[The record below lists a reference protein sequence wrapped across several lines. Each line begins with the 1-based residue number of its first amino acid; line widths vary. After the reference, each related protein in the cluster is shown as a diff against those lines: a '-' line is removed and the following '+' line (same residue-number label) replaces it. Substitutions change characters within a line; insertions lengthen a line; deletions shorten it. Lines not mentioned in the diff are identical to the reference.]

1 MRASVVIPCHR
12 NVDDTRACLRT
23 LLAQHDAPALE
34 LLVVDNASGDGT
46 ERLDEEFPSVRILR
60 QASNL
65 GFAGGVNAGLAAAQG
80 DPVLLLNNDTLLAPA
95 MLRRLLDCLASD
107 SRIGLVAPV
116 SNHVKG
122 RARVDVGALGASD
135 EGRAR
140 IETALDAHRGA
151 LEDVESLAG
160 LCLLG
165 WRRTFARIGA
175 FDERFGLGNFEDD
188 DYSLR
193 ARLLGYRLVIARDA
207 FLHHHG
213 HRTFHALKI
222 DYAAQ
227 LRAQE
232 QVFRSKWT
240 PDPAARASLAGVA
253 SAPCAEDAREG
264 LLLHPAW
271 PDGHWLLARCL
282 LACGERP
289 TALAHLQMFV
299 ERCPRH
305 AEAQV
310 ALAIEQAASGDR
322 SGGTRRLHWSLAH
335 CHFTSAAAV
344 AALVRFG
351 RCSLIA
357 GRHQEAVDVLER
369 ALELEPGDAEANN
382 LLGAALIERGEVA
395 AAVPR
400 LETATGLGH
409 QQAENNLAICRY
421 QLGDEAMALAMWRR
435 AAARGDRLA
444 TENLRR
450 LGALS
455 PGDPCAP
462 WLAGRSPVPGPSPSL
477 PASG

>member
-1 MRASVVIPCHR
+1 MRVSVVIPCHR

-23 LLAQHDAPALE
+23 LLSQHDAPPLE

-46 ERLDEEFPSVRILR
+46 ERLDEESPSVRVLR

-80 DPVLLLNNDTLLAPA
+80 DAVLLLNNDTLLAPA
-95 MLRRLLDCLASD
+95 MLRRLLDCLTGD
-107 SRIGLVAPV
+107 SRIGFVAPV

-122 RARVDVGALGASD
+122 KARIDVGALGASE

-140 IETALDAHRGA
+140 IEAALDGHRAA

-213 HRTFHALKI
+213 HRTFHALQI

-227 LRAQE
+227 LREQE
-232 QVFRSKWT
+232 QVFRCKWT
-240 PDPAARASLAGVA
+240 RDPAARASLAGVA
-253 SAPCAEDAREG
+253 SAQCAEDAREG

-271 PDGHWLLARCL
+271 PDGHWLLACCL
-282 LACGERP
+282 LARGQRP
-289 TALAHLQMFV
+289 AALAHLQAFV

-310 ALAIEQAASGDR
+310 ALAIEQVASGDC
-322 SGGTRRLHWSLAH
+322 SGGIRRLHWALAH
-335 CHFTSAAAV
+335 CHFASAAA
-344 AALVRFG
+344 ASALARVG
-351 RCSLIA
+351 RCCWIA
-357 GRHQEAVDVLER
+357 GRHREAIDVLER
-369 ALELEPGDAEANN
+369 ALELEPQDAEANN
-382 LLGAALIERGEVA
+382 LLGALLIERGEVA
-395 AAVPR
+395 AAMPR
-400 LETATGLGH
+400 LETATELGH
-409 QQAENNLAICRY
+409 QQAESNLAICRY
-421 QLGDEAMALAMWRR
+421 QLGDEATALAMWRR

-455 PGDPCAP
+455 PG
-462 WLAGRSPVPGPSPSL
+462 SP
-477 PASG
+477 